1 MSSGKRCKSLAERR
15 AEVRARH
22 PHLRANKKT
31 AAALS
36 RDAIDERTTLGLDDA
51 GAPVKIDPD
60 SRCEHMAVIGTT
72 GSGKS
77 TLLSNCNIQDITR
90 GSGVIVLDPHGGHP
104 DSLFN
109 KAIPFLHDHR
119 WFDTGKVHIIAPNC
133 REHVVGFNPLA
144 PIADT
149 DPAVIAGALLEAFSR
164 VWGNEDTHS
173 TPMIRRVLL
182 ATFIALAEARL
193 PLAEATNLLDYE
205 DRLGLR
211 RELIASV
218 KNDGARRTLEDIH
231 RLSMKPNAIEQF
243 NKTVLGPENRLVDF
257 LACDAIRLM
266 FSTTRENND
275 RTLDL
280 LEIMNRGDILLVDL
294 QHGKAVDEA
303 GCDLLGK
310 IILRYLFL
318 LMGRRKQLML
328 PNGEFYHPFFV
339 YIDEAHRY
347 LSGDVPELLTD
358 ARKFRVGL
366 TLAHQFLAQLGK
378 PGDIPYNAVRNCTAT
393 KVVFR
398 VKSPDEAQNSRAGRV
413 TTELARASAGEHPP
427 HPGRLGDQ
435 DAQERNARHAGE
447 RRRDAGPSPRPIN
460 RRVYHRHPSTVAR
473 PRTRHG
479 PHERQRQCDDVRVRL
494 ELGYGRGRQLEQQ
507 HQLWLRPEQSGHC
520 HADAFEHEHGKRR
533 RRLPFAY
540 RLREFAALEEPQC
553 LRRSK
558 RIGKYKRGGE
568 QRQRVQHVAR
578 AHGRRNARDE
588 RQPWHE
594 PLARSLR
601 STASDL

>member
-51 GAPVKIDPD
+51 GAPVKIDPI

-90 GSGVIVLDPHGGHP
+90 GSRVIVLDPHGGHP
-104 DSLFN
+104 GSLFN

-144 PIADT
+144 PIADA

-231 RLSMKPNAIEQF
+231 RLSMKPNEIEQF

-347 LSGDVPELLTD
+347 LSGDVPEL
-358 ARKFRVGL
+358 
-366 TLAHQFLAQLGK
+366 
-378 PGDIPYNAVRNCTAT
+378 
-393 KVVFR
+393 
-398 VKSPDEAQNSRAGRV
+398 
-413 TTELARASAGEHPP
+413 
-427 HPGRLGDQ
+427 
-435 DAQERNARHAGE
+435 
-447 RRRDAGPSPRPIN
+447 
-460 RRVYHRHPSTVAR
+460 
-473 PRTRHG
+473 
-479 PHERQRQCDDVRVRL
+479 
-494 ELGYGRGRQLEQQ
+494 
-507 HQLWLRPEQSGHC
+507 
-520 HADAFEHEHGKRR
+520 
-533 RRLPFAY
+533 
-540 RLREFAALEEPQC
+540 
-553 LRRSK
+553 
-558 RIGKYKRGGE
+558 
-568 QRQRVQHVAR
+568 
-578 AHGRRNARDE
+578 
-588 RQPWHE
+588 
-594 PLARSLR
+594 
-601 STASDL
+601 

>member
-1 MSSGKRCKSLAERR
+1 MSTRKHVKSLAERR

-31 AAALS
+31 ATALS
-36 RDAIDERTTLGLDDA
+36 RDAIDDRISLGLDDA
-51 GAPVKIDPD
+51 GAPVKIDAI
-60 SRCEHMAVIGTT
+60 SRCAHTHMIGTT
-72 GSGKS
+72 GCAKS
-77 TLLSNCNIQDITR
+77 TALFNCASQDIPR
-90 GSGVIVLDPHGGHP
+90 GHGVCVLDPHGGHP

-109 KAIPFLHDHR
+109 KAVAFLHDHR
-119 WFDTGKVHIIAPNC
+119 WFDTGKVHIIAPNS

-144 PIADT
+144 PIGGT

-280 LEIMNRGDILLVDL
+280 LEIVNRGDFLLVDL

-318 LMGRRKQLML
+318 LMGSRKKLML

-347 LSGDVPELLTD
+347 LSGDVPDLLTD

-378 PGDIPYNAVRNCTAT
+378 PGDIPYDAVRNCTET

-398 VKSPDEAQNSRAGRV
+398 VKSPDEAQTLAQDVLPLSLQEPVQASIRPTQVGSVIGKLKNETHGTQESVSETRARHR
-413 TTELARASAGEHPP
+413 ARSIGESITDTHQ
-427 HPGRLGDQ
+427 RLRG
-435 DAQERNARHAGE
+435 NARGTSVMGGSGSATISGS
-447 RRRDAGPSPRPIN
+447 GLS
-460 RRVYHRHPSTVAR
+460 SGTVAADSSISSISYGYD
-473 PRTRHG
+473 PNNPGIVMPMPLSMNMGSADGASHS
-479 PHERQRQCDDVRVRL
+479 HIASESSQRSKSL
-494 ELGYGRGRQLEQQ
+494 N
-507 HQLWLRPEQSGHC
+507 
-520 HADAFEHEHGKRR
+520 AFEGQSASESTSEAESSGSAYSMSHARMDGDTFGTSVNHGTS
-533 RRLPFAY
+533 
-540 RLREFAALEEPQC
+540 
-553 LRRSK
+553 RSQ
-558 RIGKYKRGGE
+558 G
-568 QRQRVQHVAR
+568 V
-578 AHGRRNARDE
+578 
-588 RQPWHE
+588 
-594 PLARSLR
+594 LR